1 MKLDVANLKKEEE
14 KKIRLTFVMSDP
26 AGSLR
31 FNPSSAG
38 ALTLGVNMSVTFS
51 ENTNLNINQSIIQ

>member
-1 MKLDVANLKKEEE
+1 
-14 KKIRLTFVMSDP
+14 MSDP

-51 ENTNLNINQSIIQ
+51 ENTNLNINQSIIQLMNKCKNLQSFQEYTT